1 MRAAIYARKSRP
13 EEGRHENEKSIT
25 RQKEEARAY
34 AERKGWT
41 VAEGHVYEDDA
52 ISGKHGEAHRP
63 GLKALLAA
71 AESTP
76 RPFDVVV
83 MAKDD
88 RLMRDQ
94 WKLAVVL
101 SRLHDAGVRLFY
113 YQEDREAQLHDATG
127 RFMEGVRGYSSE
139 MYRESV
145 RAHMIDALKRKAR
158 AGYVTGGRTFGYDNV
173 PVDGHV
179 ERRINEAEAAVVRE
193 IFTRFVRGER
203 YTTIARALTAAD
215 APTPGRAGGWTK
227 GTVWTKGSVREV
239 LIREDYHGI
248 AHYRCP
254 DETIRAER
262 PRIVDEALWTAAQA
276 RLAEQRAVYLR
287 STDGWMSG
295 RPANG
300 IDSQSLLTGLL

>member
-101 SRLHDAGVRLFY
+101 ASSRR
-113 YQEDREAQLHDATG
+113 
-127 RFMEGVRGYSSE
+127 
-139 MYRESV
+139 
-145 RAHMIDALKRKAR
+145 
-158 AGYVTGGRTFGYDNV
+158 
-173 PVDGHV
+173 
-179 ERRINEAEAAVVRE
+179 
-193 IFTRFVRGER
+193 
-203 YTTIARALTAAD
+203 
-215 APTPGRAGGWTK
+215 
-227 GTVWTKGSVREV
+227 
-239 LIREDYHGI
+239 
-248 AHYRCP
+248 
-254 DETIRAER
+254 
-262 PRIVDEALWTAAQA
+262 
-276 RLAEQRAVYLR
+276 
-287 STDGWMSG
+287 G
-295 RPANG
+295 RPA
-300 IDSQSLLTGLL
+300 LLLPGGSRSATPRRHRALHGRRARLLVGDVP